1 MNKAE
6 RAALAALLDNVGLG
20 FTKCLAEC
28 KLLRAYLQ
36 RTQPTAKAS
45 ATKAFVFNP
54 VELDAQVLCLYPS
67 LIPTRLLRLCREWE
81 SATGRVMTRLEI
93 KQHPEMCFRPWQRT
107 WVAIS
112 NLAAQS
118 RMAPAKKWMRDN
130 DPADPFAEQQRDN
143 SRDSDLP

>member
-1 MNKAE
+1 MRKDE
-6 RAALAALLDNVGLG
+6 RAALATLLDDVAKGYT
-20 FTKCLAEC
+20 TKQTEC
-28 KLLRAYLQ
+28 HMLRAYLQ

-107 WVAIS
+107 WVALS

-118 RMAPAKKWMRDN
+118 RMAPARKAKAKR
-130 DPADPFAEQQRDN
+130 
-143 SRDSDLP
+143 